1 MIPRNYYFYRS
12 WGSLLKTALFTFAIT
27 LLYAISLNAQTCTAD
42 AGTLSSIEICFQ
54 RNQVQLTA
62 IPQGDT
68 TVPSGYRILYVLTR
82 GGELVIQAVSEEPT
96 FTIDQTDNG
105 LYTLHTLVYDTATL
119 DLDSIQIGT
128 TTGFDVID
136 LLIQGGGTICGSLDS
151 VGAKVRFG
159 ACETDTTGVDSACLA
174 RTGTLTAGAGPFC
187 IDSTGNSVTLSA
199 TVATAATVPAGF
211 TTLYILTSGD
221 SLTIE
226 QESTS
231 PSFSV
236 DTAGAYRISAVV
248 FDTADFDLLDSIIVF
263 GQSSALALLPLSVQ
277 GGGDLC
283 VAFDTTG
290 ALFNVTACSDTTGV
304 VDSTCLARTGTLTAG
319 AGPFCIDSTGNS
331 VTLSAT
337 VATAATVPAGF
348 TTLYILTSGD
358 SLTIEQESTSP
369 SFSVDTAGAYRI
381 SAVVFDT
388 ADFDL
393 LDSIIVFGQ
402 SSALA
407 LLPLSVQGGGD
418 LCVAFDTV
426 GVSFNVT
433 ACSDTTG
440 VVDSTCLA
448 RPGILTSTGGTFCI
462 DSTGNSVTIS
472 ATVGTPAT
480 VPAGFATLYILTSGD
495 SLTIEQ
501 ESTSPSFSV
510 DSIGNYRIST
520 VVFDTADFDLLD
532 SIIVFGQSSA
542 LALLPLSIQGGG
554 ELCVA
559 FDTVGVSF
567 NVTSCSD
574 TTGVDSLCLARPG
587 SLRVTNEDFCLD
599 DSTATLTAQ
608 VVTAPTVP
616 TGFSVAYVLTA
627 GDSLVI
633 QAVSD
638 SLSFTIDTVGR
649 FTIHIL
655 VYDSTTL
662 NLDSIILGQT
672 TGGTIAGLFIA
683 GGGEICG
690 ALDVPGAAFDV
701 TSCADTCNVSAGSLR
716 VANEGYCLRDSS
728 ATLTAAVATPAT
740 VSPGFSLI
748 YVLTS
753 GEDLVIEQASATPT
767 FTVDTIGRFRI
778 HALVYDSLTLDLGSI
793 NFGVTTG
800 FEINNLFLQGG
811 GTTCGALDVP
821 GAIFNVAVC
830 DTTGV
835 DSTCLARTGTLAAG
849 VGSFCIDSTGNS
861 VTLSATV
868 ATAATVP
875 AGFTTLYILTSG
887 DSLIIEQESTTP
899 SFSVDTI
906 GTYSISAVVFD
917 TADFDLLDSIIVFGQ
932 SSALAL
938 LPLSVQGGGDLCV
951 AFDTTGAL
959 FNVTSCSDTT
969 GVDSTCL
976 ARTGTLA
983 AGVGSFCID
992 STGNSVTLSATVAT
1006 AATVP
1011 AGFTTLYILTSGD
1024 SLIIEQE
1031 STTPSFSVDSIGN
1044 YRIST
1049 VVFDTADF
1057 DLLDSIIVF
1066 GQSSALALLPLS
1078 VQGGGDLCVAFDT
1091 IGALFNVTA
1100 CSDTTDTGGGGDSTC
1115 LARAGTTGIAN
1126 NFFCLQNGTATLRG
1140 APLRA
1145 ATIPAGFV
1153 RIFVLTSGD
1162 TQIIQQESLT
1172 PTFTVNA
1179 TGVYRIQQFVYDST
1193 DFDFLDSIVVFGQS
1207 SVFDLLP
1214 LSVQGGGDICAS
1226 FDTIGAVFNV
1236 IACNDSTGVD
1246 STCLART
1253 GTLTAGSG
1261 TVCIDSTGNSVTL
1274 NATVATAATVP
1285 AGFTTLYILTSGDS
1299 LIIEQESTTPSFSVD
1314 SAGTYRISAV
1324 IFDTADFDLLDSI
1337 VVFGQ
1342 SSALDLLPL
1351 SIQGGGELCVA
1362 FDTVG
1367 ALFNVTSCSDT
1378 TSTDSCAARAG
1389 TVSVVNNNFCFANGA
1404 ATITAAVQ
1412 TPPTIPAGFALL
1424 YILTSGDRLIIEQE
1438 STSPTFTVSATGVYR
1453 IHPFVYDTADF
1464 AFLDSIVVF
1473 GQTSALTL
1481 LPLSVQGGGDICAA
1495 LDPVGAVFNVTACPA
1510 VDCSPTLSA
1519 GEFNRAV
1526 KGICLNANFQATLT
1540 PTVVSAPVVTPGFQI
1555 VYLLTSGSNQVIEEI
1570 SDTASFTVDVTG
1582 RFTVLTLVYSSATLD
1597 LGNIDLGETT
1607 AGELNA
1613 LLIQGDGT
1621 ICGALNTFGGRFEVR
1636 DCGCGAIAPVLA
1648 YTGPNSSSVCTNSS
1662 GIGFAAATI
1671 VRRAIVPRG
1680 FELIYVLTIGNN
1692 RVIQAV
1698 NDIPVFGIRNTGIFR
1713 IHSLVYDPATLDLDD
1728 ITFGVTTA
1736 AQLNALLRQG
1746 GGDICAGFDVTGLRF
1761 NVRDCDGL
1769 GGVDGLTL
1777 YPNPSNEY
1785 VNLLLPELDNKEEIT
1800 IQVVDFGGN
1809 TLKQWKIENGTE
1821 IANLDL
1827 TSILP
1832 GTYYVRVMY
1841 GSEIVEQK
1849 PIVKIR

>member
-899 SFSVDTI
+899 SFSVD
-906 GTYSISAVVFD
+906 
-917 TADFDLLDSIIVFGQ
+917 
-932 SSALAL
+932 
-938 LPLSVQGGGDLCV
+938 
-951 AFDTTGAL
+951 
-959 FNVTSCSDTT
+959 
-969 GVDSTCL
+969 
-976 ARTGTLA
+976 
-983 AGVGSFCID
+983 
-992 STGNSVTLSATVAT
+992 
-1006 AATVP
+1006 
-1011 AGFTTLYILTSGD
+1011 
-1024 SLIIEQE
+1024 
-1031 STTPSFSVDSIGN
+1031 SIGN

>member
-283 VAFDTTG
+283 VAFDT
-290 ALFNVTACSDTTGV
+290 
-304 VDSTCLARTGTLTAG
+304 
-319 AGPFCIDSTGNS
+319 
-331 VTLSAT
+331 
-337 VATAATVPAGF
+337 
-348 TTLYILTSGD
+348 
-358 SLTIEQESTSP
+358 
-369 SFSVDTAGAYRI
+369 
-381 SAVVFDT
+381 
-388 ADFDL
+388 
-393 LDSIIVFGQ
+393 
-402 SSALA
+402 
-407 LLPLSVQGGGD
+407 
-418 LCVAFDTV
+418 V

-448 RPGILTSTGGTFCI
+448 RPGTLTSTGGTFCI

-906 GTYSISAVVFD
+906 GTYSISA
-917 TADFDLLDSIIVFGQ
+917 
-932 SSALAL
+932 
-938 LPLSVQGGGDLCV
+938 
-951 AFDTTGAL
+951 
-959 FNVTSCSDTT
+959 
-969 GVDSTCL
+969 
-976 ARTGTLA
+976 
-983 AGVGSFCID
+983 
-992 STGNSVTLSATVAT
+992 
-1006 AATVP
+1006 
-1011 AGFTTLYILTSGD
+1011 
-1024 SLIIEQE
+1024 
-1031 STTPSFSVDSIGN
+1031 
-1044 YRIST
+1044 